1 MSYIPHIA
9 WLSPPSFSPSSKP
22 IWGYQQRPCLCT
34 PAPGGSDRYSL
45 SVAARPFCIRK
56 AILIHGPINTHT
68 SGLTS
73 AAPPRL
79 FGCGFFFCIFSSSCP
94 LRQKNSCKVLDL
106 SVDQWC
112 ARLRGRNN
120 EGSLEGC
127 ISYESRGLIVPCF
140 ISCCQ
145 SCDSQAKHR
154 KNGTQLCVSQITRQP
169 IFSILKA
176 PSAQYI
182 KYWS

>member
-1 MSYIPHIA
+1 MNYIPHIT

-94 LRQKNSCKVLDL
+94 LRQKNSCKVLVLDL

-127 ISYESRGLIVPCF
+127 ISYESRVL
-140 ISCCQ
+140 SCRA
-145 SCDSQAKHR
+145 SSVAANHVTLR
-154 KNGTQLCVSQITRQP
+154 PNTERMG
-169 IFSILKA
+169 
-176 PSAQYI
+176 PSFVFLR
-182 KYWS
+182 